1 MFQLYWKMIG
11 TVARDVGN
19 GIIAVAHNALALVG
33 FVVLLAAALTF
44 GRPENRVQVEQQ
56 LFGWLQ
62 QRYATPADKAAESLE
77 PGGAG
82 LVLQAQLDD
91 LPQQQKRVAEWL
103 SRRYRIAPDP
113 MAHMVAAAYDT
124 AARLKLDPL
133 LLLSVAA
140 VESSFNPFVQSGVG
154 AQGLMQVMSD
164 VHEDK
169 FERFGGPGAA
179 WDPVTSIKVGAVILK
194 EYVMRAGSVEG
205 GLKMYVGAANYDG
218 DGGYGAKVLAER
230 ARLAEVAQ
238 GKRVSPFAPVA
249 PATAAAA
256 RTIPVSAQGAE
267 LRDGDAAGAD
277 AARSPGPSATVK
289 TDPLVALARS

>member
-1 MFQLYWKMIG
+1 MRSYLKTAR
-11 TVARDVGN
+11 TVARDVGD
-19 GIIAVAHNALALVG
+19 GIIATAHNTLALIG

-56 LFGWLQ
+56 VFGWLQ
-62 QRYATPADKAAESLE
+62 QRYAPPAVAHVGDNLE
-77 PGGAG
+77 PSGAG
-82 LVLQAQLDD
+82 LVLQAQIDD
-91 LPQQQKRVAEWL
+91 LPTQQKRVAEWL

-169 FERFGGPGAA
+169 FQRFGGTQAA

-194 EYVMRAGSVEG
+194 EYVLRAGSVEG
-205 GLKMYVGAANYDG
+205 GLKLYVGAGNAEG
-218 DGGYGAKVLAER
+218 DGGYGGKVLAER

-238 GKRVSPFAPVA
+238 GKHVSPFVPIQPLPVA
-249 PATAAAA
+249 PTAQVQPVPVVATPAAADA
-256 RTIPVSAQGAE
+256 
-267 LRDGDAAGAD
+267 AAGAQR
-277 AARSPGPSATVK
+277 ASANRM
-289 TDPLVALARS
+289 PEHVAQAY